1 MRALPLLPKVA
12 HERSTML
19 TVMLQASQLKSLVVG
34 NDHPTVITFDMALYE
49 KAIQFLDARSNLKSE
64 IILRLGEL
72 HAVMAD
78 LRDLGIS
85 KDNSGIADA

>member
-1 MRALPLLPKVA
+1 
-12 HERSTML
+12 
-19 TVMLQASQLKSLVVG
+19 
-34 NDHPTVITFDMALYE
+34 MALYE